1 MAIADKFIM
10 NQETANGLVYG
21 IKVGGI
27 FGRVGIYFLFYIP
40 ISLLFIL
47 AVSIDSSP
55 RHIPFTGNEG
65 FNIFLALAIPMLF
78 VTLIEFAVRSWRKK
92 NGFSINANIAEEL
105 KQRKVNTYVARE
117 MKARS
122 NESSLHTPK
131 DLDYWFGMFQKNA
144 ITKEQYELKRAELLK
159 S

>member
-78 VTLIEFAVRSWRKK
+78 VTLIELAVRSWRKK
-92 NGFSINANIAEEL
+92 NGFSINTNIAEEL
-105 KQRKVNTYVARE
+105 KQRDYTQAVGRADR
-117 MKARS
+117 A
-122 NESSLHTPK
+122 SSHTTQVH

-159 S
+159 N